1 MKLEGIWKVEMLGPY
16 GWESMATAFIENGIY
31 RSASKHH
38 YTTGTYTHDNGT
50 VEIKAVNCTFGEART
65 MFGDNSNAI
74 PLHFEGKVTGDDQII
89 GTAEGEAPGY
99 NVAFRATRLADLD

>member
-1 MKLEGIWKVEMLGPY
+1 
-16 GWESMATAFIENGIY
+16 
-31 RSASKHH
+31 
-38 YTTGTYTHDNGT
+38 
-50 VEIKAVNCTFGEART
+50 
-65 MFGDNSNAI
+65 MFGDNSTAI